1 MLARHEGQVTLV
13 SGAIP
18 GERVRVQVERAAAH
32 VMWARTVDVIEPS
45 PDRLEPLCDAACGG
59 LSYAHIAYPRQCALK
74 SEIVSDAFRRVGRM
88 TLETPVEVVPSESQA
103 YRMRARLHVQEGRF
117 GFFREHSHVLCDA
130 ASTAQLRAESLAAV
144 ADVVSRL
151 GPDLARCQAVI
162 VSENLAGSQR
172 ILHLESSDEK
182 PVMAVHLGG
191 RLPAGVTG
199 LATWVD
205 GGVHVLAGDGRVT
218 DSALE
223 LFPDAG
229 RRPVPEGTLWSRA
242 GAAFFQGNRY
252 LIGPLT
258 GRVLEHA
265 RGTVAD
271 LYAGVGLFAIGL
283 SARGHRVL
291 AIEND
296 RVSAADLAF
305 NAERQPDLEVHR
317 GAVEHTVRRLRPGA
331 FDTVILDPPRS
342 GLSREAMA
350 GILTLEARRIVF
362 VSCDIAT
369 FARDAGRLVAQGY
382 RMHGLEAFDMFPNT
396 GHVETI
402 AVFDRG
408 IT

>member
-1 MLARHEGQVTLV
+1 
-13 SGAIP
+13 
-18 GERVRVQVERAAAH
+18 
-32 VMWARTVDVIEPS
+32 
-45 PDRLEPLCDAACGG
+45 
-59 LSYAHIAYPRQCALK
+59 
-74 SEIVSDAFRRVGRM
+74 
-88 TLETPVEVVPSESQA
+88 
-103 YRMRARLHVQEGRF
+103 MRARLHVQDGRF

-130 ASTAQLRAESLAAV
+130 APTGQLRTESLAAV
-144 ADVVSRL
+144 GDLVSRL

-172 ILHLESSDEK
+172 ILHLESSDAK
-182 PVMAVHLGG
+182 PVEGSHLRGHM
-191 RLPAGVTG
+191 PAGVTG

-205 GGVHVLAGDGRVT
+205 GSVQVLAGDDRVT
-218 DSALE
+218 DSALD
-223 LFPDAG
+223 LFPDPAA
-229 RRPVPEGTLWSRA
+229 RPVPAVTRWSRS

-271 LYAGVGLFAIGL
+271 LYAGVGLFAVGL

-291 AIEND
+291 AIESD
-296 RVSAADLAF
+296 RVSASDLTF
-305 NAERQPDLEVHR
+305 NATGQPDLEVHR

-342 GLSREAMA
+342 GLSRDAMA
-350 GILTLEARRIVF
+350 GILTLDAPRIVF

-396 GHVETI
+396 GHVETL

-408 IT
+408 VRS